1 VKRPI
6 PFLVLI
12 AGLLLGGGAIT
23 LSVTTSSA
31 ESASLAADPDFAE
44 MRNIQ
49 GQIVRIPRDQ
59 IVELVPQSPMVL
71 AQQVLAQSARPELPF
86 KAYAAMLRADSAPG
100 SGNPVP
106 TSTPTVTPTATVT
119 PSVTPTP
126 SSTPTPTGTATNS
139 PTTSPS
145 PGTATP
151 TATVVPSSTPTPSPS
166 PTATS
171 VSTPTPTGTATNTA
185 TATQSPSPTFTAT
198 ATATATNTSTNTPVS
213 TPTNTPSPTP
223 TQTQPACE
231 RTGARSLPA
240 NFGPFP
246 ALGGPTFVS
255 GTISIYN
262 PCQGDSITIVVT
274 LSSPTK
280 INEIFVDWGYSGR
293 YQAGGCLPAT
303 LSGCGTSSVPVG
315 SGPAMGTVTSG
326 TWSFTFPAVTDPV
339 TGGYLYPM
347 STSLWV
353 KNEAE
358 PNPASGNYWVFNFGN
373 WILDVPPGP

>member
-1 VKRPI
+1 MKRPI

-23 LSVTTSSA
+23 LSATTSSA
-31 ESASLAADPDFAE
+31 EPASLAADPDFAE

-59 IVELVPQSPMVL
+59 IVELVPQSSMVL
-71 AQQVLAQSARPELPF
+71 AQAAQKALP
-86 KAYAAMLRADSAPG
+86 YRAFAPGIAGDSAKG

-106 TSTPTVTPTATVT
+106 TSTPTVTPSATVT

-126 SSTPTPTGTATNS
+126 S
-139 PTTSPS
+139 
-145 PGTATP
+145 
-151 TATVVPSSTPTPSPS
+151 
-166 PTATS
+166 
-171 VSTPTPTGTATNTA
+171 STPTPTGTATNTA

-198 ATATATNTSTNTPVS
+198 ATSTATNTPTNSPVS
-213 TPTNTPSPTP
+213 TPTNTPSPTR

-274 LSSPTK
+274 VSSPTK

-303 LSGCGTSSVPVG
+303 LSGCGTPSVPVG

-339 TGGYLYPM
+339 TRGYLYPM

>member
-1 VKRPI
+1 M
-6 PFLVLI
+6 LI

-23 LSVTTSSA
+23 LSATTSSA
-31 ESASLAADPDFAE
+31 EPASLVADQDSVSL
-44 MRNIQ
+44 RNIQ

-59 IVELVPQSPMVL
+59 VVELAPQGSMVL
-71 AQQVLAQSARPELPF
+71 AQSIRSELPY
-86 KAYAAMLRADSAPG
+86 KAYAQMVRADSATG

-106 TSTPTVTPTATVT
+106 SPTPTATIT

-139 PTTSPS
+139 PTATKSPS

-166 PTATS
+166 PTSTS

-198 ATATATNTSTNTPVS
+198 ATATATNSSTNTPVS

-231 RTGARSLPA
+231 RTGARSLPTS
-240 NFGPFP
+240 FGSFP
-246 ALGGPTFVS
+246 APGGPTFVS

-262 PCQGDSITIVVT
+262 PCNGDMITVVVT
-274 LSSPTK
+274 VSSPTK
-280 INEIFVDWGYSGR
+280 INEIFVDWGYPGR

-303 LSGCGTSSVPVG
+303 LFGCGTPSVPVG

-326 TWSFTFPAVTDPV
+326 TWTFTFPAVTDPI

-347 STSLWV
+347 HQSLWV

-358 PNPASGNYWVFNFGN
+358 PNPASGNYWVFNWGG